1 MDISGRPPL
10 QHGSFVSI
18 NTEDM
23 WPGPGTAR
31 IKEPFYYSSLFT
43 YASRSNIKDYFSC
56 PQSMCMWS
64 LASCYNC
71 TIATWTFRTKQ
82 YCCGT
87 TNPDVGSNV
96 TVKVMSCV

>member
-23 WPGPGTAR
+23 WPGLGTAR

-56 PQSMCMWS
+56 PQSICVFVYVESGCM
-64 LASCYNC
+64 LYCYIVTMLHVHSEPSN
-71 TIATWTFRTKQ
+71 IALKQ
-82 YCCGT
+82 QT
-87 TNPDVGSNV
+87 Q
-96 TVKVMSCV
+96 M